1 MKEKGAFMIFFA
13 IVLVVNLL
21 VNAYIYSRTRAIFP
35 TGNFS
40 YPLAAVLFWLLAL
53 SYMIGRITERMG
65 YMEFA
70 HPFVHLGSYWMGAM
84 LYLTLLFLL
93 TDIFR
98 GFVTLV
104 PAAESFR
111 FGWNT
116 DKGRVAIVTLYAA
129 TTVILTFGYY
139 FAKSPVVRFQQI
151 AVDKPLIGGPLRA
164 VLVSDLHLGMMI
176 SNGRLERLVE
186 LVNAQKPDVLL
197 LAGDV
202 FDEDLGPV
210 IENNLGDLLKNF
222 KTKYGAYA
230 VLGNHEFYGD
240 AQAAREYLEH
250 HNIKVLRDSVVR
262 LYNGTTI
269 IGREDITHEQMN
281 RIRRK
286 PIDELISASDT
297 SGLVILIDH
306 QPYNLNEVVG
316 TGVDLQVSGHTHHG
330 QMWPL
335 NYITKA
341 IFTISRGYGK
351 LGNTHFFVSSGFGT
365 WGPPFRTNS
374 RSEIVVL
381 DIAGAETM

>member
-1 MKEKGAFMIFFA
+1 MKEKGAFMVFFA
-13 IVLVVNLL
+13 IVLIVNLL
-21 VNAYIYSRTRAIFP
+21 VNAYIYSRTRTVFP
-35 TGNFS
+35 TGNLA
-40 YPLAAVLFWLLAL
+40 YPFAAGLFWLLAL

-93 TDIFR
+93 ADILR
-98 GFVTLV
+98 GIVSLV
-104 PAAESFR
+104 PVAENIR
-111 FGWNT
+111 FGWNS
-116 DKGRVAIVTLYAA
+116 DKGRVAVVTLYALTA
-129 TTVILTFGYY
+129 IILSFGYY

-151 AVDKPLIGGPLRA
+151 VVEKSLIGGPLRA

-186 LVNAQKPDVLL
+186 LVNKQKPDVLL

-222 KTKYGAYA
+222 TPKYGSFA
-230 VLGNHEFYGD
+230 VLGNHEFYGNAEA
-240 AQAAREYLEH
+240 AQEYLEQH
-250 HNIKVLRDSVVR
+250 RITVLRDSVVH
-262 LYNGTTI
+262 LKNGVTI
-269 IGREDITHEQMN
+269 VGREDITNEQMN

-286 PIDELISASDT
+286 PIGELITNSDT
-297 SGLVILIDH
+297 NGLVLLLDH
-306 QPYNLNEVVG
+306 QPYNLNDVVG
-316 TGVDLQVSGHTHHG
+316 SGVDLQVSGHTHHG

-335 NYITKA
+335 NYITSA
-341 IFTISRGYGK
+341 IFTISSGYGK
-351 LGNTHFFVSSGFGT
+351 LGETHFFVSSGFGT

-381 DIAGAETM
+381 DISGVDSM